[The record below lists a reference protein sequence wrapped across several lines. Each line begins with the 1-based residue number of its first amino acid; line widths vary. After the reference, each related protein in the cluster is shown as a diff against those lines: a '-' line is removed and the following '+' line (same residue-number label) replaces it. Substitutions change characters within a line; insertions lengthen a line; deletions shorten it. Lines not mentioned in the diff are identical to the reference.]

1 MSSTYRLILDTLP
14 MTFTLE
20 EGTKVEMLKEHKK
33 WASKL
38 QKEKWVKLPSETP
51 ALLNTNLII
60 ALRVVEMTAAMLQ
73 VEQKMNDPRTSNFLN
88 KATNFG
94 TDLVDQGYK

>member
-1 MSSTYRLILDTLP
+1 MSSIYRLILDTLP
-14 MTFTLE
+14 MTFILE
-20 EGTKVEMLKEHKK
+20 EGTEVAMLKEHKK

-38 QKEKWVKLPSETP
+38 KTQKWVNMPAKTP

-60 ALRVVEMTAAMLQ
+60 ALRVIEITPQMMQA
-73 VEQKMNDPRTSNFLN
+73 EQKMNDPRTNNFLN
-88 KATNFG
+88 KASNFG